1 MGAKFLDENGKEQII
16 EMGCYGIGVSRIV
29 AAIAELNHDER
40 GVVWPREVAP
50 FQVHLLLLDKDA
62 ELTAIAERLYGDL
75 RGAGVEVLYD
85 DRNERPGSKFADA
98 DLFGVP
104 TQIMVGKTTRE
115 SGQVELRQRADKSST
130 QLPVDAV
137 LAHLSAAP

>member
-1 MGAKFLDENGKEQII
+1 
-16 EMGCYGIGVSRIV
+16 VSRIV

-40 GVVWPREVAP
+40 GIVWPREVAP

-62 ELTAIAERLYGDL
+62 ELTAIAEKLYNDL
-75 RGAGVEVLYD
+75 RAAGVEVLFD

-104 TQIMVGKTTRE
+104 TQIMIGKTTRE
-115 SGQVELRQRADKSST
+115 SGQVEVRTRADKSST
-130 QLPVDAV
+130 LLPVDAV
-137 LAHLSAAP
+137 LAHISATS